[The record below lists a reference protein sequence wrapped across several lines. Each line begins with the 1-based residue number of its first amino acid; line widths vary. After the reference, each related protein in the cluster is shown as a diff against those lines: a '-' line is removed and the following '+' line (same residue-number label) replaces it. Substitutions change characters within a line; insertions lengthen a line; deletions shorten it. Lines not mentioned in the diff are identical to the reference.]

1 MAQLREDLYGRT
13 VLYTDA
19 LVVDDSNVGDILA
32 DAINDHDQNSTD
44 IDYLYNYYKGDQPIN
59 QRTKTYNSEIN
70 NQVVVNRAAEIV
82 DFKVGYLLSAPI
94 QYIDSANND
103 HIETA
108 EGNDLDTMT
117 RFCMLEDKDTSDLE
131 VATWQSICGRAF
143 RMLLP
148 KEETIEGESPFAIY
162 TLDPRNTEVIYS
174 SKLGHKPMMAFT
186 SITLD
191 DDSKI
196 YYCYTSTNFYVLD
209 EDGNDAS
216 DEVTKSGPHAL
227 GMIPIIE
234 YPANDARI
242 GDFEQVLSLLNA
254 VNTVTS
260 NRVDGVEQ
268 FIQAILCLEGMQ
280 IEHAQGQSQAQ
291 AELEFMTQVREVGG
305 MMIPK
310 DSKAYYLS
318 LELNQQQT
326 ETLVQSMYDQIL
338 TIVGMPNRNM
348 TDSSTSDTG
357 SAVILRNGYSEA
369 EARARIR
376 ENWFRRSERRFLNLM
391 IILSNTVGGTDIL
404 PTDVDI
410 RFPRRNYTNDSANVT
425 NLISMLSC
433 DWITPEF
440 AYQHASMSADPHRD
454 FLLAKAW
461 HDAQEQADVD
471 ALAEENNDEPEGS
484 VELPASRDTTSQIEA

>member
-59 QRTKTYNSEIN
+59 QRTKTYNTEIN

-103 HIETA
+103 A
-108 EGNDLDTMT
+108 EDDANSNGLDTMT
-117 RFCMLEDKDTSDLE
+117 RYCMLEDKETSDLE
-131 VATWQSICGRAF
+131 IATWQSICGTAY
-143 RMLLP
+143 RMMLP
-148 KEETIEGESPFAIY
+148 KEEALEGESPFAIY

-196 YYCYTSTNFYVLD
+196 YYCYTPTNFYVLD

-216 DEVTKSGPHAL
+216 DEMTKSGPHAL

-234 YPANDARI
+234 YPANEARL
-242 GDFEQVLSLLNA
+242 GDFEQVLPLMNA
-254 VNTVTS
+254 ENTVTS

-268 FIQAILCLEGMQ
+268 FIQAILCMEGMQ
-280 IEHAQGQSQAQ
+280 IEHSQEQSQAD
-291 AELEFMTQVREVGG
+291 AELAFMQQVREVGG
-305 MMIPK
+305 MMIPAG
-310 DSKAYYLS
+310 SKAYYLS

-348 TDSSTSDTG
+348 SDSSTSDTG
-357 SAVILRNGYSEA
+357 SAVILRNGYSET
-369 EARARIR
+369 EARARVR

-391 IILSNTVGGTDIL
+391 IILSNTLGGTNLL

-425 NLISMLSC
+425 NLISMLSS

-440 AYQHASMSADPHRD
+440 AYAHSNMCADPHHE

-461 HDAQEQADVD
+461 HNAQEQADVD
-471 ALAEENNDEPEGS
+471 ALAAVNDDEEPELPSAHDEPS
-484 VELPASRDTTSQIEA
+484 SIEA

>member
-59 QRTKTYNSEIN
+59 QRTKTYNTEIN

-103 HIETA
+103 A
-108 EGNDLDTMT
+108 EDDANSNGLDTMT
-117 RFCMLEDKDTSDLE
+117 RYCMLEDKETSDLE
-131 VATWQSICGRAF
+131 VATWQSICGTAY
-143 RMLLP
+143 RMMLP
-148 KEETIEGESPFAIY
+148 KDEVLEGESPFAIY

-196 YYCYTSTNFYVLD
+196 YYCYTPTNFYVLD

-216 DEVTKSGPHAL
+216 DEMTKSGPHAL

-234 YPANDARI
+234 YPANDARL

-268 FIQAILCLEGMQ
+268 FVQAILCMEGMQ
-280 IEHAQGQSQAQ
+280 IEHSQEQSQAD
-291 AELEFMTQVREVGG
+291 AELAFMQQVREVGG
-305 MMIPK
+305 MMIPAG
-310 DSKAYYLS
+310 SKAYYLS

-348 TDSSTSDTG
+348 SDSSTSDTG
-357 SAVILRNGYSEA
+357 SAVILRNGYSET
-369 EARARIR
+369 EARARVR

-391 IILSNTVGGTDIL
+391 IILSNTLGGTNLL

-425 NLISMLSC
+425 NLISMLSS

-440 AYQHASMSADPHRD
+440 AYAHSNMCADPHHE

-461 HDAQEQADVD
+461 HSAQEQADVD
-471 ALAEENNDEPEGS
+471 ALAAVNDDEEPELPSSHDEPS
-484 VELPASRDTTSQIEA
+484 SIEA

>member
-1 MAQLREDLYGRT
+1 MAQLRENLYGRT
-13 VLYTDA
+13 VLYTDV
-19 LVVDDSNVGDILA
+19 LEIDDSNVGDVLA
-32 DAINDHDQNSTD
+32 DAINDHEQNSTD
-44 IDYLYNYYKGDQPIN
+44 IDYLYQYYKGDQPIN
-59 QRTKTYNSEIN
+59 QRSKIYNDEIN
-70 NQVVVNRAAEIV
+70 NKVVVNRAAEIV

-103 HIETA
+103 A
-108 EGNDLDTMT
+108 EDDVANNDLDTMT

-131 VATWQSICGRAF
+131 IATWQSICGRAF

-148 KEETIEGESPFAIY
+148 KDEVPEGESPFAIY

-174 SKLGHKPMMAFT
+174 SKLGHKPMLAFT
-186 SITLD
+186 SVTLSD
-191 DDSKI
+191 NTTL
-196 YYCYTSTNFYVLD
+196 YYCYTATNFYVLD
-209 EDGNDAS
+209 GDGNDMS
-216 DEVTKSGPHAL
+216 DEITRSGPHAL

-234 YPANDARI
+234 YPANEARL
-242 GDFEQVLSLLNA
+242 GDFEQVLPLLNA

-268 FIQAILCLEGMQ
+268 FVQAILCLEGMQ
-280 IEHAQGQSQAQ
+280 IEHAQGQSQAA
-291 AELEFMTQVREVGG
+291 AELEFMQQVREVGG

-310 DSKAYYLS
+310 DSRAYYLS

-348 TDSSTSDTG
+348 SDSSTSDTG

-369 EARARIR
+369 EARARVR
-376 ENWFRRSERRFLNLM
+376 ENWYRKSERRFLNLM
-391 IILSNTVGGTDIL
+391 IILTNATGGTDLL
-404 PTDVDI
+404 PTSVDI

-425 NLISMLSC
+425 NLISMLSS

-440 AYQHASMSADPHRD
+440 AYAHSNMCADPHHE

-461 HDAQEQADVD
+461 HEAQEQADVD
-471 ALAEENNDEPEGS
+471 ALNAVNDDEPDGS
-484 VELPASRDTTSQIEA
+484 VELPSSRDTTSQIEA